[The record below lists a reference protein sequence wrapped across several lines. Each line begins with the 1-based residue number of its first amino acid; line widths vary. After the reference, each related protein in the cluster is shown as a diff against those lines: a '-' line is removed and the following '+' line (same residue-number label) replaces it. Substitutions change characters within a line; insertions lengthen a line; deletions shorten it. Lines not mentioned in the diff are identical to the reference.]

1 LLVRLCVPSCGALV
15 QLSLLELELLL
26 LCCSAAVA
34 SLHAVKLAI
43 PSAGALC
50 PVIYFLS
57 IVIWNLLK
65 EVSPN
70 RY

>member
-1 LLVRLCVPSCGALV
+1 M
-15 QLSLLELELLL
+15 SLLELELLL